1 MHLLATSKPDHGIL
15 STAKR
20 GEFER
25 HKGLPIAL
33 TVYVNVA
40 PQFEL
45 QYWDRIIKGRSNPE
59 TVDKERVAVRHLRQA
74 VATRSGNFLFFN
86 PIDVFY
92 LQGESKEPA
101 EPPLLINQSGVRKM
115 LSQPLGAAH
124 VRMLRRRGRW

>member
-20 GEFER
+20 GEFGR

-74 VATRSGNFLFFN
+74 VATRSGNFLFLN

-92 LQGESKEPA
+92 LQGESEEPA
-101 EPPLLINQSGVRKM
+101 E
-115 LSQPLGAAH
+115 
-124 VRMLRRRGRW
+124 

>member
-1 MHLLATSKPDHGIL
+1 MATSKPDHGIL

-20 GEFER
+20 GEFGR

-59 TVDKERVAVRHLRQA
+59 TVDKESRGAAPEASSRHKVRKL
-74 VATRSGNFLFFN
+74 LFF
-86 PIDVFY
+86 
-92 LQGESKEPA
+92 
-101 EPPLLINQSGVRKM
+101 
-115 LSQPLGAAH
+115 
-124 VRMLRRRGRW
+124 